1 MGKTLE
7 TIDKNKLATIEYR
20 LKWKSASASHTDCFY
35 AQKVNLWRDIFSERV
50 YNELLGKKSGD
61 IIEFN
66 STTDNVIPP
75 HVAKEEFEINE
86 SQVERNLV
94 PLQFDGPHFGRFYPK
109 RMLKGIPNIFTFDR
123 EAFRCV
129 GVDNGSIGVDFNHPL
144 SQHDVTLTLHV
155 QDVRKKFSE
164 FGGECLDWME
174 TITDGPGMQAR
185 WRGKPTD
192 FLSSGAFLR
201 ENEGNDIFFYEE
213 PRLLNHIDETAM
225 TVIKKIYGKF
235 LHNGMKVLDLMSG
248 WKSHIP
254 KNVRLNSLVGLG
266 LNKKEMENNDQLT
279 GYTIHNLN
287 NYPYLPFNDKE
298 FDAVICT
305 VSVEYM
311 TNPLEVFCDIARI
324 LKPNGYFI
332 LTFSNRWFP
341 PKVVSIWKELNE
353 FERVGLILEYCLQSA
368 KYIKLET
375 YSMRGLPRPEN
386 DKYYTKLVMSDPIYA
401 VWGTAIS

>member
-1 MGKTLE
+1 
-7 TIDKNKLATIEYR
+7 
-20 LKWKSASASHTDCFY
+20 
-35 AQKVNLWRDIFSERV
+35 
-50 YNELLGKKSGD
+50 
-61 IIEFN
+61 
-66 STTDNVIPP
+66 
-75 HVAKEEFEINE
+75 
-86 SQVERNLV
+86 
-94 PLQFDGPHFGRFYPK
+94 
-109 RMLKGIPNIFTFDR
+109 
-123 EAFRCV
+123 
-129 GVDNGSIGVDFNHPL
+129 
-144 SQHDVTLTLHV
+144 
-155 QDVRKKFSE
+155 
-164 FGGECLDWME
+164 
-174 TITDGPGMQAR
+174 
-185 WRGKPTD
+185 
-192 FLSSGAFLR
+192 
-201 ENEGNDIFFYEE
+201 
-213 PRLLNHIDETAM
+213 
-225 TVIKKIYGKF
+225 
-235 LHNGMKVLDLMSG
+235 MKVLDLMSG
-248 WKSHIP
+248 WKSHIS